1 MRRGH
6 RNLIKLMITLGIVIL
21 GSMNLSKAHAVEKS
35 ETQNVLILNSYHQG
49 FSWTKEQAEGII
61 ETLQETGLNFS
72 FRVEYMDWK
81 NYNSTENIEYL
92 IDYYSY
98 KYKNVKID
106 IIITTDD
113 TALEFALEH
122 RDKLFSDAPVVFSG
136 VNMEGMRE
144 ITTGYDRVTGVIEV
158 INPTQTLKIAKRIN
172 PALKNIYL
180 LNDNTESGISTSNI
194 VINTVSEF
202 DPMLKVILWSDLPFE
217 EAVQKARKL
226 DEDSIILIGTYFRD
240 SKDTLYDNSYVTTT
254 ICENSN
260 VPVYHLYDFG
270 MNRGIIGGIL
280 LSGRIQGE
288 YAAKLAVR
296 IVNGEDIHGIP
307 VEIPMSTRTVFDYNQ
322 LLRFNIPRDILPENS
337 EILNKP
343 FSFYETY
350 RTLVISVFAAFV
362 VLIIFVSILL
372 FYLRKINKMRCK
384 LQENNDELTQ
394 IYEEL
399 YASDEEIKQQ
409 YNEIIII
416 NEKIKQSEEK
426 LVNLAYYDSLTNLK
440 NKLSLY
446 EEYEKSDLFKDGEL
460 SALLFIDIDNFKYV
474 NDTLGHAFGD
484 KLIVKVAERLA
495 ELLCEHCSIYRLSGD
510 EFIIILKSIEDRKQA
525 EEYAAHL
532 LEDFKKNFDHLDSDL
547 HISLSIGIAI
557 CPDHGRELEQ
567 LLKHADIAMYRA
579 KDAGRKS
586 YVVYDKGMNEVFT
599 ERIMI
604 EKHLQN
610 AFDENEFELYYQP
623 QLDISTNTITGFEAL
638 LRWNS
643 PILGSVS
650 PMKFIKVA
658 EDTHFIIPLGTWV
671 LHRACEFLKKLE
683 QDGYCGHTIS
693 VNISI
698 LQLLQSDF
706 LDIVEKALDTYQIKP
721 ENLELEITETILMES
736 FDRIIASLQRLRELN
751 IRIALDDFGKGYSSL
766 SYLKQLPITTLK
778 VDKSF
783 IDYINDDSQ
792 DDLVGYIISLGKNM
806 GMAVIAEGVEEQSQ
820 LDYLAIHDCDKIQGY
835 LFCRP
840 LPEAEIMNLLNKKK

>member
-1 MRRGH
+1 MRRGY
-6 RNLIKLMITLGIVIL
+6 RNLFKLMIALGIVIL
-21 GSMNLSKAHAVEKS
+21 GTMPLSKTHAVEKS
-35 ETQNVLILNSYHQG
+35 ETQNVLVLNSYHQG
-49 FSWTKEQAEGII
+49 FSWTNEQTEGII
-61 ETLQETGLNFS
+61 DTLQETGHNFS

-81 NYNSTENIEYL
+81 NYNSSENIEYL

-98 KYKNVKID
+98 KYKNEKID

-113 TALEFALEH
+113 TALEFALEY

-136 VNMEGMRE
+136 INMEGMRE

-158 INPTQTLKIAKRIN
+158 INPTQTLKIAKKIN
-172 PALKNIYL
+172 PSLKNIYL
-180 LNDNTESGISTSNI
+180 MNDNTESGISTSNI

-202 DPMLKVILWSDLPFE
+202 DPELRVILWSDLPFE
-217 EAVQKARKL
+217 EAVQKARNL

-254 ICENSN
+254 ICDNSN

-270 MNRGIIGGIL
+270 MNRGIVGGIL

-288 YAAKLAVR
+288 HAAKLAIR
-296 IVNGEDIHGIP
+296 ILNGEDIHGIP
-307 VEIPMSTRTVFDYNQ
+307 VEIPISTRTVFDYNQ
-322 LLRFNIPRDILPENS
+322 LLRFNIPGDILPENS

-350 RTLVISVFAAFV
+350 RTLVISVLAAFV
-362 VLIIFVSILL
+362 VLIVFVSILL
-372 FYLRKINKMRCK
+372 FYLRKINNMRHK

-409 YNEIIII
+409 YDEIIVI

-426 LVNLAYYDSLTNLK
+426 LVNLAYYDSLTDLK

-446 EEYEKSDLFKDGEL
+446 EEYENSDLFKDGEL

-484 KLIVKVAERLA
+484 KLIVKVAERLT
-495 ELLCEHCSIYRLSGD
+495 ELLCESCSIYRLSGD
-510 EFIIILKSIEDRKQA
+510 EFIIIIKPIEDRKQA
-525 EEYAAHL
+525 EKYAAHL

-579 KDAGRKS
+579 KEAGRKS
-586 YVVYDKGMNEVFT
+586 YVVYDEGMNEVFT

-610 AFDENEFELYYQP
+610 AFDDNEFELYYQP
-623 QLDISTNTITGFEAL
+623 QLDISTNRITGFEAL

-683 QDGYCGHTIS
+683 EDGHCGLTIS

-721 ENLELEITETILMES
+721 EYLELEITETILMES
-736 FDRIIASLQRLRELN
+736 FDRIIARLQRLRELN

-840 LPEAEIMNLLNKKK
+840 LPEAAIMNLLNKKK